1 MKMKALL
8 QRVKKSQVAVKGKI
22 ISRIDRGYNIL
33 LGVAKEDSEKDADIL
48 AEKIVNLRVMSDE
61 ENKMN
66 KSILESYGSILV
78 VSQFTLMADLASG
91 RRPSFIKAA
100 GAETAKALY
109 EYFVGK
115 LKSLGITDVQKG
127 EFGAYMDV
135 EIVNDGPV
143 TIMLDTEVVKS

>member
-1 MKMKALL
+1 MKALL
-8 QRVKKSQVAVKGKI
+8 QRVKKSQVTINGKI
-22 ISRIDRGYNIL
+22 ISKIDQGYNIL
-33 LGVAKEDSEKDADIL
+33 LGVAGDDSEKDADIL

-61 ENKMN
+61 EDKMN
-66 KSILESYGSILV
+66 RSILDSKGSILV
-78 VSQFTLMADLASG
+78 VSQFTLMADVTSG

-100 GAETAKALY
+100 GADKARALY

-115 LKSLGITDVQKG
+115 LKTLGISDVQKG

-143 TIMLDTEVVKS
+143 TIMLDTRELKN

>member
-1 MKMKALL
+1 MKALL
-8 QRVKKSQVAVKGKI
+8 QRVKKSQVTVEGKI
-22 ISRIDRGYNIL
+22 ISRIDQGYNIL

-61 ENKMN
+61 KDKMN

-78 VSQFTLMADLASG
+78 VSQFTLMADPTSG

-100 GAETAKALY
+100 GAEAAKALY

-115 LKSLGITDVQKG
+115 LKSLGIADVQKG

-143 TIMLDTEVVKS
+143 TIMLDTRELKN